1 MPKQNT
7 ENKAAEQDAKAAAG
21 DDFDRDLERD
31 NKHHSIRSPAVD
43 PATRD
48 EGVTPEESEPP
59 RNG

>member
-31 NKHHSIRSPAVD
+31 NKHHSIRHTMSD
-43 PATRD
+43 LATRD
-48 EGVTPEESEPP
+48 EGVAPDEPEPP